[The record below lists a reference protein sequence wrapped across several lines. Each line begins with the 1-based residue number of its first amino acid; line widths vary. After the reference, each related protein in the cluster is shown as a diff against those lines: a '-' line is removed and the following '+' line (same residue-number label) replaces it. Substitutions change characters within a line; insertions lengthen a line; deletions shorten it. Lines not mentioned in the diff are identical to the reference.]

1 MSNKLIFMH
10 IPKCGGTTFNNILDK
25 IYLSEETFDI
35 KQKLN
40 TRLNIEDFINL
51 KVQEK
56 DRIKLLKGHMQFGLH
71 SYFSASSE
79 YITFLRNP
87 IERIISYYYYV
98 KKSPWHHFYRLNLFN
113 DEMSLYDFVTEIN
126 FPIGNK
132 FQKKSL
138 YYPVID
144 INNGQTRLISGI
156 QDKEE
161 FMLEKALENIKQ
173 YFSFVGTI
181 EKFNESLII
190 LQKMY
195 GWSITNYEI
204 KNKND
209 ASKKI
214 EEIDRKTIDAIK
226 YFNAADIALYETM
239 SFTKES
245 FL

>member
-87 IERIISYYYYV
+87 IERIISYYYV
-98 KKSPWHHFYRLNLFN
+98 KKSP
-113 DEMSLYDFVTEIN
+113 
-126 FPIGNK
+126 
-132 FQKKSL
+132 
-138 YYPVID
+138 
-144 INNGQTRLISGI
+144 
-156 QDKEE
+156 
-161 FMLEKALENIKQ
+161 
-173 YFSFVGTI
+173 
-181 EKFNESLII
+181 
-190 LQKMY
+190 
-195 GWSITNYEI
+195 
-204 KNKND
+204 
-209 ASKKI
+209 
-214 EEIDRKTIDAIK
+214 
-226 YFNAADIALYETM
+226 
-239 SFTKES
+239 
-245 FL
+245 

>member
-1 MSNKLIFMH
+1 
-10 IPKCGGTTFNNILDK
+10 
-25 IYLSEETFDI
+25 
-35 KQKLN
+35 
-40 TRLNIEDFINL
+40 
-51 KVQEK
+51 
-56 DRIKLLKGHMQFGLH
+56 
-71 SYFSASSE
+71 
-79 YITFLRNP
+79 
-87 IERIISYYYYV
+87 
-98 KKSPWHHFYRLNLFN
+98 
-113 DEMSLYDFVTEIN
+113 
-126 FPIGNK
+126 
-132 FQKKSL
+132 
-138 YYPVID
+138 
-144 INNGQTRLISGI
+144 
-156 QDKEE
+156 
-161 FMLEKALENIKQ
+161 MLEKALENIKQ